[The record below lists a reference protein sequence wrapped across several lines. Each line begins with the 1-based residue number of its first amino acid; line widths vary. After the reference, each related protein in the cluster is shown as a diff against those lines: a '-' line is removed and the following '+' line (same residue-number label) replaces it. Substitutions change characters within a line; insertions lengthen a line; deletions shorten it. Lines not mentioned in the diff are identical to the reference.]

1 MRAKKHLIA
10 KAMKVAIADMFK
22 EEEVKYLFFAK
33 KGDCRKLRQII
44 SDVNKSSNHK
54 NSKVMG

>member
-1 MRAKKHLIA
+1 MRAKEHLVA
-10 KAMKVAIADMFK
+10 KAMKAAIADMFK
-22 EEEVKYLFFAK
+22 EEEVKYLFFAQ

-44 SDVNKSSNHK
+44 SEVNKSSNHK

>member
-1 MRAKKHLIA
+1 MGAKKHLVA
-10 KAMKVAIADMFK
+10 KAMKAAIADMFK

-44 SDVNKSSNHK
+44 SEVNKSSNHK

>member
-1 MRAKKHLIA
+1 MRAKEHLVA
-10 KAMKVAIADMFK
+10 KAMKAAIADMFK

>member
-54 NSKVMG
+54 NSNAGL